1 MGACSISKKEI
12 ILGGLNCA
20 HCAEII
26 NDKVSKLEEIE
37 SCNLNFLNKKLTIE
51 INKNVNENLTI
62 EKVIQIVNDTE
73 PGLDI
78 KVLKNENK
86 NNKKVEIT
94 LGGLNCAHCSEEI
107 GNKVSKLDNVLQ
119 SNLNFISKKLTFEVA
134 KNVDEKVVTEEI
146 IKIINATEPGLDIKV
161 NFSDINKENKKEAV
175 EEVETSNKGDLIKL
189 IIGSI
194 MYIFGIFQTATGFE
208 SKFVN
213 IVFLIV
219 YLIVGSDVLL
229 KALKNAS
236 KGRIFDENFLMSI
249 ATIGAVIIGEVPE
262 AVGVMLFYKIGE
274 YLQGI
279 AVGKSRKS
287 ITSLMQ
293 IRSDSANL
301 KVGSEIKVVSPEDV
315 SIGDIIVIKP
325 GEKIPLDGVVVDGFS
340 MVDTSALTGE
350 SVLREIGVGES
361 ALSGFIN
368 KNALLTIEV
377 TKEFGESTV
386 SKILDLVENASSKKS
401 KTENFISKFAK
412 YYTPFVLFSAM
423 VIAFIPPLLVPNAEF
438 LDWFYRGLVFLVV
451 SCPCALVLSIPLS
464 FFSGIGNSSKQ
475 GILIKGSNYLE
486 ALKNIDTVVFDK
498 TGTLTKGVFK
508 VTNISPVGI
517 SEKEL
522 IEYAA
527 YAEANSNHPIA
538 KSILSYYKE
547 KIDLEKINDFEEI
560 AAHGIKIKYKGLNI
574 LAGNDKLMKKEN
586 IFYLPTEDV
595 GTIVYIAVNGIYKG
609 YIVISDEVKEDSKEA
624 IKNLK
629 INGVKEVVML
639 TGDNEKVANKIASEL
654 GIDKVYSNLL
664 PNEKVDRL
672 EEIFKNKSEKEK
684 VAFVG
689 DGINDAPVLA
699 RADVGIA
706 MGALGS
712 DAAIEAADVVLMTD
726 EPSKIAKSIE
736 IARKTNK
743 IVWQNI
749 VFALSVKLVVLL
761 LSAGGV
767 ATMWEAIFADVG
779 VALIAVLNAMRVMK

>member
-423 VIAFIPPLLVPNAEF
+423 AIAFIPPLVVPNAEF

-464 FFSGIGNSSKQ
+464 FFSGIGNSSKH

-486 ALKNIDTVVFDK
+486 ALKNVDTVVFDK

-508 VTNISPVGI
+508 VTKVSPVGI

-527 YAEANSNHPIA
+527 YAEVNSNHPIA
-538 KSILSYYKE
+538 KSIVNYYKE
-547 KIDLEKINDFEEI
+547 SIDLEKITYFEEI
-560 AAHGIKIKYKGLNI
+560 AAHGIKVKYNDLHI
-574 LAGNDKLMKKEN
+574 LAGNDKLMRSEN
-586 IFYLPTEDV
+586 ILYFKTDDI
-595 GTIVYIAVNGIYKG
+595 GTVVYIAVNGAYRG
-609 YIVISDEVKEDSKEA
+609 YIVISDEIKEDSKEA
-624 IKNLK
+624 IRNLK
-629 INGVKEVVML
+629 LSGVKEVVML

-726 EPSKIAKSIE
+726 EPSKIAKAIE

-749 VFALSVKLVVLL
+749 VFALGVKAIVLI